1 MTTIQAG
8 RRADR
13 GELVAYG
20 VLVVLGGAVFVSAF
34 SYDVFL
40 EGSRIGPGFLP
51 MLLGVLLV
59 LLSGAALVSSLRS
72 SRPEPVSVL
81 ETLAGADDVPDETT
95 TAAPVGEEDPGV
107 DVLGRTPRERVKQM
121 RIVVAATFVTLLLV
135 PYAGFLLAFGA
146 LVLFIATVVERRS
159 WLSALAITG
168 VAVAVVYGVFAVF
181 LDVPLPTGLFDSMSG
196 G

>member
-1 MTTIQAG
+1 MTTAQAD
-8 RRADR
+8 RSAAR
-13 GELVAYG
+13 GELAAYAL
-20 VLVVLGGAVFVSAF
+20 LVVLGVAVFVSSF

-40 EGSRIGPGFLP
+40 EEKRIGPGFLP

-59 LLSGAALVSSLRS
+59 LLSGGALLSRLRS
-72 SRPEPVSVL
+72 SRSEQISVL
-81 ETLAGADDVPDETT
+81 ETIAGAEDLTT
-95 TAAPVGEEDPGV
+95 ESAVAPPVEAEPGV
-107 DVLGRTPRERVKQM
+107 DVLGRTPRHRVRQM

-146 LVLFIATVVERRS
+146 LVLFIATVVEGRS
-159 WLSALAITG
+159 WPSALAITG

-181 LDVPLPTGLFDSMSG
+181 LSVPLPTGLFSSMSG